1 MKKLFFALTILLAQ
15 TLHAQSYDEQMNKA
29 GEALQKKEFCAA
41 LTIFQTAFKDSTKV
55 GTYDLAFA
63 AVAAANCNAE
73 KLALN
78 WLKISQ
84 LKGLGMNP
92 GEADGV
98 ANDPSFEKL
107 RSFKEWAEFV
117 AAMKQAVVEKQ
128 LMDKKKSEDW
138 LKTINANQISI
149 KSKKKFNKANSGFA
163 LYFTQVDSLKVPY
176 LVSIPKNYN
185 PKKPTKTVVYLHGGI
200 VNADRFNYENPEL
213 ATGEPIF
220 SIGENFNAIVI
231 YPVGKKDFGW
241 VNQKAAFEN
250 VLTVIKN
257 VQQAYNIDS
266 ENIVLG
272 GMSNG
277 GTATFWFAS
286 QNANIFKGFYTFSAL
301 PKLEI
306 GDINF
311 TNLAQGKPFYSTQA
325 KDDDVFKFDDVNAIY
340 SAQKAIA
347 KDWQMEVLESGGHG
361 YIYQQNGKE
370 LINAVFKKL
379 FPQ

>member
-1 MKKLFFALTILLAQ
+1 MKKLFFALTILFVQ

-41 LTIFQTAFKDSTKV
+41 LTIFQTAFRDSAKI

-73 KLALN
+73 KQALN

-98 ANDPSFEKL
+98 ANDPSFDKL
-107 RSFKEWAEFV
+107 RGFPEWAEFV
-117 AAMKQAVVEKQ
+117 AAMKQAVVDKQ
-128 LMDKKKSEDW
+128 LMDKKKSKDW
-138 LKTINANQISI
+138 LKTIDANKISI
-149 KSKKKFNKANSGFA
+149 KSKKKFNKANGGFA
-163 LYFTQVDSLKVPY
+163 LYFTQVDTLKVPY
-176 LVSIPKNYN
+176 LVFVPKNYD
-185 PKKPTKTVVYLHGGI
+185 PKRPAKTIVYLHGGI
-200 VNADRFNYENPEL
+200 VNADQFKFDNPEL

-220 SIGENFNAIVI
+220 SVGENLNAIVI

-250 VLTVIKN
+250 ILIIIKN

-266 ENIVLG
+266 KNIVMG

-286 QNANIFKGFYTFSAL
+286 QKNNIFKGFYTFSAS

-306 GDINF
+306 GDIDF
-311 TNLAQGKPFYSTQA
+311 ANLAQGKPLYSIQTR
-325 KDDDVFKFDDVNAIY
+325 DDDVFKFDEVNKIY
-340 SAQKAIA
+340 SAQKKVA
-347 KDWQMEVLESGGHG
+347 KDWQMEVLENGGHG
-361 YIYQQNGKE
+361 FIYQQNGKE
-370 LINAVFKKL
+370 LMGKVFKKL